1 MKTKKRKSIEFI
13 KQPESLT
20 KLSMNEIKGGRS
32 VATYMGCGQHH
43 DETEVGS
50 RLMSVV

>member
-1 MKTKKRKSIEFI
+1 MKNKKRKSIEFI
-13 KQPESLT
+13 KQPERLS
-20 KLSMNEIKGGRS
+20 KLSMNEIKGGKIDT
-32 VATYMGCGQHH
+32 TYMGCGQHH